1 MQRKDIASPTI
12 ASRGQQFSLFGGP
25 ASQSREIVVI
35 SDTQD
40 IIQGMESPSSVTPSY
55 PSTPG
60 LSLNLRTQST
70 DSVLS
75 LPSSPRSENPFRP
88 TFTSRK
94 TSPPGYLTITNTPL
108 SPVTPSSPSFSMPM
122 TPPPSPLK
130 SSSRPSSRE
139 STKSLP
145 VPTHTVTPPNFPRVL
160 HRNSSPT
167 VHTAVWPT
175 TSTFEEAP
183 QFSRHN
189 LGSDVVM
196 PISAKGRQGKLI
208 FSAKPTLV
216 VHRPVIP
223 TSSSSTNLLAPPPFR
238 RHVHSRRRSNSTS
251 AALDQ
256 KALADE
262 PAIHS
267 ASELTQQSGSIPS
280 STPHASLV
288 SLRAHTKS
296 VLNKSKRFVHSRAQA
311 ISHVDSILGSTALG
325 SSSTSEW
332 KDLNWV
338 LRSVLDVPVIAGT
351 TGILG

>member
-1 MQRKDIASPTI
+1 MQRKDIPPLTI
-12 ASRGQQFSLFGGP
+12 ASRGQQFSLFGGF
-25 ASQSREIVVI
+25 ASQSREIVLI

-40 IIQGMESPSSVTPSY
+40 ITQGMESPSSVTPSDS
-55 PSTPG
+55 STSG
-60 LSLNLRTQST
+60 LSLNLNLRTHST

-75 LPSSPRSENPFRP
+75 LPSSPRSENAFRP
-88 TFTSRK
+88 TLTSRK
-94 TSPPGYLTITNTPL
+94 TSPPGYLTIINTPL
-108 SPVTPSSPSFSMPM
+108 SPVTPSSPSFSLPM

-145 VPTHTVTPPNFPRVL
+145 VPTHTVTPPDFPRVL

-196 PISAKGRQGKLI
+196 PISAKGRQGKSI
-208 FSAKPTLV
+208 SSVKPAPV
-216 VHRPVIP
+216 VHRPAIP

-238 RHVHSRRRSNSTS
+238 RHVHNRRRSNSTS

-256 KALADE
+256 KAQVDE
-262 PAIHS
+262 PAIHL
-267 ASELTQQSGSIPS
+267 ASELTQKSGSIPS
-280 STPHASLV
+280 NTPHAGLG

-296 VLNKSKRFVHSRAQA
+296 VLSKSKRFVHSRAQA
-311 ISHVDSILGSTALG
+311 ISHVDSILGPTAP
-325 SSSTSEW
+325 
-332 KDLNWV
+332 
-338 LRSVLDVPVIAGT
+338 RP
-351 TGILG
+351 